1 MIHYECPHCGHKL
14 AIPEKYGGTHGQCN
28 NCAGVIM
35 VPLPMSDSEPTFE
48 SDRGNRIIPE
58 PLLYGAALIGGLV
71 ILLVMY
77 SLGIRFISNFAEG
90 VETLI
95 DLLIGAGA
103 VIAHGSVR

>member
-1 MIHYECPHCGHKL
+1 
-14 AIPEKYGGTHGQCN
+14 
-28 NCAGVIM
+28 
-35 VPLPMSDSEPTFE
+35 MSDSEPTFE

-90 VETLI
+90 VDALI

-103 VIAHGSVR
+103 VIAHGSAH